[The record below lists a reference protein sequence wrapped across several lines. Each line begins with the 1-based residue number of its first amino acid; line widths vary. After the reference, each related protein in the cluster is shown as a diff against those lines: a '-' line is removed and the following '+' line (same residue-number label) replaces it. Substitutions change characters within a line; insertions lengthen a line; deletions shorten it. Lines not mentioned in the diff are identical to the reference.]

1 MGSGPPGE
9 LHRYQ
14 LGKGAGTA
22 SSRSGV
28 KKLSPA
34 SLSVFFSIFAVFV
47 VFFSVPGSTPS
58 LGVRRLLVCRPPPRR
73 APLLGGVPLLPRRG
87 PDPRPLQ
94 PAPRPPRRPARRMPR
109 PPPHFPWPN
118 LHARCLACPLR
129 MCRPQPQQPVWPA
142 WDQFPGGTHSIRFGV
157 PKVPKVCSHKVM
169 FSKVHQIV
177 VLLCL

>member
-109 PPPHFPWPN
+109 PPPTFPLAQPPCSLPCLSSEN
-118 LHARCLACPLR
+118 VPTPTPAASLACLG
-129 MCRPQPQQPVWPA
+129 PVSRGYA
-142 WDQFPGGTHSIRFGV
+142 LHSFWGAKGAQGV
-157 PKVPKVCSHKVM
+157 QS
-169 FSKVHQIV
+169 
-177 VLLCL
+177 